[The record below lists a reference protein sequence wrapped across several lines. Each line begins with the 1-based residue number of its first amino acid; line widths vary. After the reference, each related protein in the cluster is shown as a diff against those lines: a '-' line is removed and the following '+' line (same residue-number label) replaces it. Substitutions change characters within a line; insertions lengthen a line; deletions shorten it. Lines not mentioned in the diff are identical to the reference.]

1 MALLNNLHNS
11 IFALVLCLLAGSVAG
26 VYASS
31 LGEFAYV
38 IGQIYLSIVSM
49 AAIPLLVVATFFGL
63 RQTMTLP
70 FPARRMLMIA
80 GIALLMVVA
89 CAGTGLAFG
98 WIAAPGTQLDADSR
112 AHLGA
117 LVLAQGGSGGNM
129 EMRLW
134 GTDAAVQ
141 VEPPVWKSMVPDNF
155 FLALSEGRSL
165 GILSGAL
172 FFGVG
177 FAALSGAQNKTLNHL
192 FEGAY
197 RALELIINKVNIL
210 LPVVAFGMAA
220 HILSQSQWLTI
231 KAMGGFLLHFIALAM
246 LLSSVAIAIIYK
258 RGNQPLLSVLEHLK
272 APVLV
277 SLVSSS
283 ATASIPHTIE
293 AMSAR
298 LGFSRGIVELVVPT
312 ASVFLRAG
320 SALYYVLLTLFVANL
335 YDRTLNAT
343 DIGMICAGA
352 TIAAFASAGNNS
364 LTNVGFAGI
373 VLSMLQLPIEAALA
387 LFVAIDLICEGP
399 RNLLTLLAACALIA
413 IASAGLPSER
423 APAQDHDHDLNGG
436 PAKPV
441 RFVFTRANI
450 ALLISGSIA
459 AAFLIVL
466 IGISVGKGQ
475 THVPSTA
482 IPSTL
487 SPEVATPTGASQ

>member
-1 MALLNNLHNS
+1 MSFLNKLHHSLFILL
-11 IFALVLCLLAGSVAG
+11 FCLVAGSVAG
-26 VYASS
+26 VYAPS
-31 LGEFAYV
+31 LGQFAYV

-70 FPARRMLMIA
+70 LPGRRMLMIA
-80 GIALLMVVA
+80 GIALLMVVT

-98 WIAAPGTQLDADSR
+98 WIAAPGTQLDAETR

-117 LVLAQGGSGGNM
+117 LVLEQGGNGSNV
-129 EMRLW
+129 EMRLL
-134 GTDAAVQ
+134 GDDSLEQAKGHVL
-141 VEPPVWKSMVPDNF
+141 KSVVPDNF
-155 FLALSEGRSL
+155 FRALAEGQSL
-165 GILSGAL
+165 GILSCAL
-172 FFGVG
+172 LFGMG
-177 FAALSGAQNKTLNHL
+177 FAALSGTQNNTLNHL

-197 RALELIINKVNIL
+197 RSLELIITRANIL
-210 LPVVAFGMAA
+210 LPIVAFGMAA

-246 LLSSVAIAIIYK
+246 LLSAIAIGIIHQ
-258 RGNQPLLSVLEHLK
+258 RGNQPLLRVLQHLK
-272 APVLV
+272 TPVLV

-283 ATASIPHTIE
+283 TTASIPHTIE

-335 YDRTLNAT
+335 YDRSLNAS

-352 TIAAFASAGNNS
+352 TVAAFASAGNNS
-364 LTNVGFAGI
+364 LTNVGYAGI

-399 RNLLTLLAACALIA
+399 RNLLSLLAACALIA
-413 IASAGLPSER
+413 IVSAGLPSER
-423 APAQDHDHDLNGG
+423 IVTQDASSGVVPNRPL
-436 PAKPV
+436 
-441 RFVFTRANI
+441 RFVFNKANI
-450 ALLISGSIA
+450 ALLTSGSIVA
-459 AAFLIVL
+459 ALLILL
-466 IGISVGKGQ
+466 IGVSIGVRQ
-475 THVPSTA
+475 TPPHPGATRQTLTSEQV
-482 IPSTL
+482 IP
-487 SPEVATPTGASQ
+487 PGATQ

>member
-1 MALLNNLHNS
+1 MAFLNNLHHS

-26 VYASS
+26 VYAPS

-70 FPARRMLMIA
+70 FPGRRMLMIA

-98 WIAAPGTQLDADSR
+98 WIAAPGTQLDSDSR

-134 GTDAAVQ
+134 SNDAAVQ
-141 VEPPVWKSMVPDNF
+141 AAPPMWNSMVPDNF
-155 FLALSEGRSL
+155 FRALSEGRSL
-165 GILSGAL
+165 GILSCAL

-177 FAALSGAQNKTLNHL
+177 FAALSSAQNKTLNHL

-197 RALELIINKVNIL
+197 RALELIITKVNIL

-220 HILSQSQWLTI
+220 HILSQSQWPTI

-246 LLSSVAIAIIYK
+246 LLSAVAIAIIYK
-258 RGNQPLLSVLEHLK
+258 RGNQPLLSVLQHLK
-272 APVLV
+272 TPVLV

-283 ATASIPHTIE
+283 TTASIPHTIE

-335 YDRTLNAT
+335 YDRSLNAT
-343 DIGMICAGA
+343 DVGMICAGA

-387 LFVAIDLICEGP
+387 LFVAIDVICEGP
-399 RNLLTLLAACALIA
+399 RNLLTLLAGCALIS
-413 IASAGLPSER
+413 IVSAGLPSER
-423 APAQDHDHDLNGG
+423 AAVQENEFGSAQES
-436 PAKPV
+436 PV
-441 RFVFTRANI
+441 RFIFTRSNI
-450 ALLISGSIA
+450 ALLVSGSIA
-459 AAFLIVL
+459 AAFLIL
-466 IGISVGKGQ
+466 LMGISVGKGQ
-475 THVPSTA
+475 APSPSTA
-482 IPSTL
+482 ARLTL
-487 SPEVATPTGASQ
+487 SPDVATPTGASQ